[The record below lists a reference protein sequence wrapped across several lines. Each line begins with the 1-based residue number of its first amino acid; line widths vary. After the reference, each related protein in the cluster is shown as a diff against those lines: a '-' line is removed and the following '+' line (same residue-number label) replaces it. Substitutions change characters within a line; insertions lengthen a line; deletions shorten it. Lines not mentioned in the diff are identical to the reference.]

1 MNFVTLLPVPGAAAL
16 FSEFVFGS
24 NWTGLQT
31 KNLNLTISKSAVSHI
46 SESLTISLVPWL
58 LKVSKSSIHFLALPV
73 LCNLLSLFIL
83 TYSEASFV
91 GFDKGA
97 PLVLISVSCQPDIA

>member
-1 MNFVTLLPVPGAAAL
+1 MRQRCFLNL
-16 FSEFVFGS
+16 FLVV
-24 NWTGLQT
+24 TGLDYKQQT

-91 GFDKGA
+91 GFDKGS

>member
-1 MNFVTLLPVPGAAAL
+1 MLLCYLSPVRQRCFLNL
-16 FSEFVFGS
+16 FLVV
-24 NWTGLQT
+24 TGLDYKQT

-58 LKVSKSSIHFLALPV
+58 FKVSKSSIHFLALPV

-91 GFDKGA
+91 GFDKGS